1 MEKRMK
7 VLLVDDEEEFVQT
20 LAERL
25 EIRGIQALVA
35 TDGVEALHLIEEET
49 PPVVVL
55 DVMMPGLGGLEVLQ
69 RLKTSHP
76 RMQVILLTGHG
87 STKEGIQG
95 MHLGAFDYLMKPVR
109 IEDLI
114 KKMAEAYEAFAGSGT
129 REGGAA

>member
-1 MEKRMK
+1 MEKQMK

-25 EIRGIQALVA
+25 EIRGIRALSA
-35 TDGVEALHLIEEET
+35 TDGIEALHVIEEED

-69 RLKTSHP
+69 RLKTGHP
-76 RMQVILLTGHG
+76 NIQVILLTGHG

-109 IEDLI
+109 IEDLL
-114 KKMAEAYEAFAGSGT
+114 KKMEEAYEAFVAGGSTQG
-129 REGGAA
+129 RSE